1 MQNSSLSTPKKT
13 ITNQNRDVK
22 KVPFVELLDKRL
34 QGIVSSGSDI
44 ERVYVS
50 YFEVGTLNYGCG
62 TNNNRPCG
70 GLRGYPC
77 SHLIELMN
85 EATVQYGFDEVAN
98 FLLPN
103 AEPGKLKTIHDIL
116 KHVGRGSGDTAGEI
130 FSRFLNDLE
139 YLELPQDNRPLDTM
153 AWFVE

>member
-1 MQNSSLSTPKKT
+1 MQNSSLSTSKKQ
-13 ITNQNRDVK
+13 ILNPNRDVK

-77 SHLIELMN
+77 SHLQELLH
-85 EATVQYGFDEVAN
+85 EATVQYGFDEVVD
-98 FLLPN
+98 FLRLPV
-103 AEPGKLKTIHDIL
+103 E
-116 KHVGRGSGDTAGEI
+116 RGSIKNTD
-130 FSRFLNDLE
+130 
-139 YLELPQDNRPLDTM
+139 
-153 AWFVE
+153 